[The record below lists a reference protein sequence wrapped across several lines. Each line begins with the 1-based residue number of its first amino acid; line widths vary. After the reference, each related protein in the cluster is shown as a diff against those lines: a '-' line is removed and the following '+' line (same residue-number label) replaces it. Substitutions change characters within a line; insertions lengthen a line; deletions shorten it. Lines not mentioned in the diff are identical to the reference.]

1 MIPNSR
7 DIYDYR
13 HMYKKFLEDAEED
26 YNEKMDDI
34 RRYDNLLY
42 KIKFDLES
50 RREDIQSMFGI
61 CLYDYWQWNTDE
73 YDESDKMFNT
83 LIAINSSIDVVN
95 VEAKLLFQKFS
106 RYFRILSKLHSLKS
120 QCRRIKA
127 RKLISKDRFR
137 DVLSRYYKQVS
148 IEILEGRIYKFSNA
162 IGYLLVERLHFNEKE
177 ITNPFGTK
185 FKWKEFKIPDWKETM
200 KNKQKILD
208 AGLIP
213 FKQEDA
219 DKAAENH
226 VKYEGVPYMVY
237 KEMPYCSRVVLIDR
251 RFPNSSYTRFEMA
264 MKERQLSKEAI
275 FAKYQPKNPHEII
288 HNLRDES
295 LRTRLYLLTTHYL
308 DYTRKYI
315 RNELQIPITSR
326 SYRGPLG

>member
-34 RRYDNLLY
+34 RRYDSLLY
-42 KIKFDLES
+42 KIKFELES

-127 RKLISKDRFR
+127 RKLISKDKFR

-148 IEILEGRIYKFSNA
+148 IEILK
-162 IGYLLVERLHFNEKE
+162 VEY
-177 ITNPFGTK
+177 I
-185 FKWKEFKIPDWKETM
+185 
-200 KNKQKILD
+200 
-208 AGLIP
+208 
-213 FKQEDA
+213 
-219 DKAAENH
+219 
-226 VKYEGVPYMVY
+226 
-237 KEMPYCSRVVLIDR
+237 
-251 RFPNSSYTRFEMA
+251 SSLM
-264 MKERQLSKEAI
+264 L
-275 FAKYQPKNPHEII
+275 
-288 HNLRDES
+288 
-295 LRTRLYLLTTHYL
+295 
-308 DYTRKYI
+308 
-315 RNELQIPITSR
+315 
-326 SYRGPLG
+326 

>member
-1 MIPNSR
+1 MASSR

-26 YNEKMDDI
+26 YNEKMDNI
-34 RRYDNLLY
+34 RRYDSLLY
-42 KIKFDLES
+42 KIKFELES

-73 YDESDKMFNT
+73 HDESDKMFNT

-127 RKLISKDRFR
+127 RRSVSRDKFR
-137 DVLSRYYKQVS
+137 DVLSRYYKQIS
-148 IEILEGRIYKFSNA
+148 IEILEGKIYKFSNA

-185 FKWKEFKIPDWKETM
+185 FKWNEFKILDWKETM
-200 KNKQKILD
+200 KNRQKILD

-226 VKYEGVPYMVY
+226 VKYKGIPYKVY
-237 KEMPYCSRVVLIDR
+237 KETPYYSRAVLIDK
-251 RFPNSSYTRFEMA
+251 RFPNSSYTRFEMST
-264 MKERQLSKEAI
+264 KERQLSKEAI

-295 LRTRLYLLTTHYL
+295 IKTRLYLLTTHYL

-326 SYRGPLG
+326 SYRGSLG

>member
-1 MIPNSR
+1 MIPNTR

-34 RRYDNLLY
+34 RRYDSLLY
-42 KIKFDLES
+42 KIKFELES
-50 RREDIQSMFGI
+50 RRKDIQSIFGI

-83 LIAINSSIDVVN
+83 LVAINGSIDVVN
-95 VEAKLLFQKFS
+95 VEAKFLFQKFS
-106 RYFRILSKLHSLKS
+106 RYFKILDKLHSLKS
-120 QCRRIKA
+120 QCRKIKA
-127 RKLISKDRFR
+127 RKLISKDEFR

-148 IEILEGRIYKFSNA
+148 IEILEGRIYKFSNT

-177 ITNPFGTK
+177 MTNPFGTK
-185 FKWKEFKIPDWKETM
+185 FTWKEFKIPDWEETM

-237 KEMPYCSRVVLIDR
+237 KEMPYRSRAVLIDR
-251 RFPNSSYTRFEMA
+251 RFPNSSYTRFKMA
-264 MKERQLSKEAI
+264 TKERQLSKEAI
-275 FAKYQPKNPHEII
+275 FAKYKPKNPHEII

-295 LRTRLYLLTTHYL
+295 LRTRLYFLTTHYL

-326 SYRGPLG
+326 NYRGSLR

>member
-1 MIPNSR
+1 
-7 DIYDYR
+7 
-13 HMYKKFLEDAEED
+13 MYKKFLEDAEED

-42 KIKFDLES
+42 KIKFELES

-148 IEILEGRIYKFSNA
+148 IEILEGRIYKFSN
-162 IGYLLVERLHFNEKE
+162 IFCLFFIVSFQSGILNKKMLIKLLRIMLN
-177 ITNPFGTK
+177 
-185 FKWKEFKIPDWKETM
+185 
-200 KNKQKILD
+200 
-208 AGLIP
+208 
-213 FKQEDA
+213 
-219 DKAAENH
+219 
-226 VKYEGVPYMVY
+226 
-237 KEMPYCSRVVLIDR
+237 
-251 RFPNSSYTRFEMA
+251 
-264 MKERQLSKEAI
+264 MKEYLIWFIKKCHIVVE
-275 FAKYQPKNPHEII
+275 
-288 HNLRDES
+288 
-295 LRTRLYLLTTHYL
+295 LY
-308 DYTRKYI
+308 
-315 RNELQIPITSR
+315 
-326 SYRGPLG
+326 

>member
-1 MIPNSR
+1 MILDSR
-7 DIYDYR
+7 DIYDHR

-26 YNEKMDDI
+26 YNERMDDI
-34 RRYDNLLY
+34 RRYDSLLY
-42 KIKFDLES
+42 KIKFELES
-50 RREDIQSMFGI
+50 RREDIQLMFGI

-73 YDESDKMFNT
+73 YDESNKMFNT

-95 VEAKLLFQKFS
+95 IEAKLLFQKFS
-106 RYFRILSKLHSLKS
+106 RYFRIFSKLHSLKS

-127 RKLISKDRFR
+127 RKLISRDKFR

-148 IEILEGRIYKFSNA
+148 IEILEGRIYKFSNT

-185 FKWKEFKIPDWKETM
+185 LRWRELKIPDWKETM

-237 KEMPYCSRVVLIDR
+237 KEMSYCSRVVLIDR

-264 MKERQLSKEAI
+264 TKERQRSKEAI

-295 LRTRLYLLTTHYL
+295 LKTRLYLLTTRYL